1 MEWLNLLK
9 VVSELPLTVLLL
21 IVIVILWREVQALRK
36 ENRELMERLIAV
48 SEENLHTST
57 DNKARL
63 KRLEREELG
72 IDYPTIPRVPP
83 LT

>member
-1 MEWLNLLK
+1 MEWLKGLEA
-9 VVSELPLTVLLL
+9 VAGLPLQVLLL
-21 IVIVILWREVQALRK
+21 AVVVILWRKIEALQA
-36 ENRELMERLIAV
+36 ENKELMERLIDS
-48 SEENLHTST
+48 SEENVHIST

-72 IDYPTIPRVPP
+72 TEYPTIPRNPP